1 MATNYP
7 PSLNPE
13 LLTGPACKG
22 GRGLLSWGVRDLA
35 REASVGVN
43 TISRLEAGGQANAA
57 TRLAILNAFWRHG
70 VEITNGEYTGARLRL
85 DRTGDRP

>member
-1 MATNYP
+1 MATNSP
-7 PSLNPE
+7 QTFNPS
-13 LLTGPACKG
+13 LLTGQACKG
-22 GRGLLSWGVRDLA
+22 ARGLLSWGVRDLA

-43 TISRLEAGGQANAA
+43 TISRLESGGQANAA

-85 DRTGDRP
+85 DQTGDET

>member
-1 MATNYP
+1 MATKSP
-7 PSLNPE
+7 QLNPD

-22 GRGLLSWGVRDLA
+22 ARGLLSWGVRDLA

-43 TISRLEAGGQANAA
+43 TITRLEAGGQANPS
-57 TRLAILNAFWRHG
+57 TRLAILTAFWRHG

-85 DRTGDRP
+85 DQSGETS